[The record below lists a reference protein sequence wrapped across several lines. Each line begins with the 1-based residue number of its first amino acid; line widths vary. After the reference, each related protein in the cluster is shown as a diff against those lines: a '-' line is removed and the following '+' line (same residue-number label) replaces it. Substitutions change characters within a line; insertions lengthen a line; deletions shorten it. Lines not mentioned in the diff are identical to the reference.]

1 MIPFR
6 FTRAGYIPPRGV
18 QGGQTVST
26 EVIDNEIAR
35 AANAVAERE
44 HFPPSY
50 PPPGDV
56 PRAPQVPEA
65 SRVNANL
72 A

>member
-18 QGGQTVST
+18 QGGPTVST
-26 EVIDNEIAR
+26 EAINNEIAR

-50 PPPGDV
+50 PPPSDV
-56 PRAPQVPEA
+56 PRAPQ
-65 SRVNANL
+65 
-72 A
+72 